1 MPPVPAFYHLPAT
14 VADIVDQTVG
24 RDCSGLTALDRFE
37 LDARIVQRWDGGDE
51 G

>member
-24 RDCSGLTALDRFE
+24 RAHDRFE
-37 LDARIVQRWDGGDE
+37 LDARVVQRGDGGDE